1 MEQGIILNMK
11 AFRIYQTGGPEV
23 MRWED
28 VEVGDPGPGQ
38 VRLRH
43 TAVGLNFR
51 DILVRRGAHPVQ
63 SFPSGIGIESA
74 GVIDALGPGV
84 SGLSVGQR
92 VVCVAGPDGAY
103 AEARLVPAARVVP
116 LPEAIDERTAASMMI
131 RGMTAR
137 YLLRETYAVKR
148 GDTVLVHAAA
158 GGVGLILC
166 QWAKHLGAT
175 VIGTVGNQAKAEIAC
190 AHGCDH
196 TIVYTAEDFAERVR
210 ALTVGAG
217 VPVVYDSIGKATFEK
232 SLACLRPRGLLV
244 SFGEASGDPE
254 PIAPRRLGQLG
265 SIYLTHP
272 SLPDYTATRSALLAC
287 AGELFDMVGSGKIKI
302 EINQSYALADAPRAH
317 REVESRQT
325 TGCTV
330 LIP

>member
-1 MEQGIILNMK
+1 MSK

-28 VEVGDPGPGQ
+28 VEVGAPGPGQ

-51 DILVRRGAHPVQ
+51 DILIRTRVHAVK

-84 SGLSVGQR
+84 TGLAVGQR
-92 VVCVAGPDGAY
+92 VACVAGPDCAY
-103 AEARLVPAARVVP
+103 AEARLAPAARVVP
-116 LPEAIDERTAASMMI
+116 LPEDIDERTAASMMI

-137 YLLRETYAVKR
+137 YLLRETYAVR
-148 GDTVLVHAAA
+148 PGDTILIHAAA
-158 GGVGLILC
+158 GGVGLIVC
-166 QWAKHLGAT
+166 QWAKYLGAT
-175 VIGTVGNQAKAEIAC
+175 VIGTVGSRDKAEVAR

-196 TIVYTAEDFAERVR
+196 PIIYTEEDFGKRVR
-210 ALTVGAG
+210 AITGGTG
-217 VPVVYDSIGKATFEK
+217 VPVVYDSVGKATFEG
-232 SLACLRPRGLLV
+232 SLSCLRPRGLLV

-254 PIAPRRLGQLG
+254 PVPPRRLGQLG

-272 SLPDYTATRSALLAC
+272 SLPDYTATREALLAT
-287 AGELFDMVGSGKIKI
+287 AGELFEMVGTGKIRI
-302 EINQSYALADAPRAH
+302 GINQTYALKDAPRAH
-317 REVESRQT
+317 RDVEARKT
-325 TGCTV
+325 TGSTV

>member
-1 MEQGIILNMK
+1 MSK

-28 VEVGDPGPGQ
+28 VEVGAPGPGQ

-51 DILVRRGAHPVQ
+51 DILIRTRVHAVK

-84 SGLSVGQR
+84 TGLAVGQR
-92 VVCVAGPDGAY
+92 VACVAGPDCAY
-103 AEARLVPAARVVP
+103 AEARLAPAARIVP
-116 LPEAIDERTAASMMI
+116 LPEDIDERTAAAMMI

-137 YLLRETYAVKR
+137 YLLRETYPVR
-148 GDTVLVHAAA
+148 PGDTILIHAAA
-158 GGVGLILC
+158 GGVGLIVC

-175 VIGTVGNQAKAEIAC
+175 VIGTVGSREKAEIAR

-196 TIVYTAEDFAERVR
+196 PIVYTEEDFGKRVR
-210 ALTVGAG
+210 AITGGTG
-217 VPVVYDSIGKATFEK
+217 VPVVYDSVGKATFEG

-244 SFGEASGDPE
+244 SFGEASGDPD
-254 PIAPRRLGQLG
+254 PVPPRRLGQLG

-272 SLPDYTATRSALLAC
+272 SLPDYTATREALLAT
-287 AGELFDMVGSGKIKI
+287 AGELFEMVGTGKIRI
-302 EINQSYALADAPRAH
+302 GINQTYALKDAPRAH
-317 REVESRQT
+317 RDVEARKT
-325 TGCTV
+325 TGSTV

>member
-1 MEQGIILNMK
+1 MKIK

-43 TAVGLNFR
+43 TAVALNFR
-51 DILVRRGAHPVQ
+51 DILVRRGAHGVK
-63 SFPSGIGIESA
+63 SFPSGLGIESA
-74 GVIDALGPGV
+74 GTIDALGPNVTGF
-84 SGLSVGQR
+84 SLGQR
-92 VVCVAGPDGAY
+92 VACVAGPDGAY
-103 AEARLVPAARVVP
+103 AEARLAPAARVVP
-116 LPEAIDERTAASMMI
+116 LPENIDARTAAAMMI

-137 YLLRETYAVKR
+137 YLLCDTWPVKR
-148 GDTVLVHAAA
+148 GDTILVHAAA

-175 VIGTVGNQAKAEIAC
+175 VIGTVGSEAKAEVAR

-196 TIVYTAEDFAERVR
+196 AIVYSEEDFAARVR
-210 ALTVGAG
+210 EVTGGTG
-217 VPVVYDSIGKATFEK
+217 VAVVYDSIGKATFEK
-232 SLACLRPRGLLV
+232 SLECLRPRGLLA
-244 SFGEASGDPE
+244 SYGEASGEPDPL
-254 PIAPRRLGQLG
+254 PPRRLGQLG

-272 SLPDYTATRSALLAC
+272 SLPDYTATREALLAC

-302 EINQSYALADAPRAH
+302 GINQTYALADAPRAH
-317 REVESRQT
+317 REVEARRT
-325 TGCTV
+325 TGSTV
-330 LIP
+330 LLP